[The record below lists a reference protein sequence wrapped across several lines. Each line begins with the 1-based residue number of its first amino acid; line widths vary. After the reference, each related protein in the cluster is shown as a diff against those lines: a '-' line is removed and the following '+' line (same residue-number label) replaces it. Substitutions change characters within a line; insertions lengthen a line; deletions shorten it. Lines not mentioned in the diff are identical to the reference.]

1 MLSASVQ
8 CSCGGNQQPLSFL
21 ASPQLNECIW
31 CKCPSTRTGHP
42 DEVTGTLNRCAPF
55 LMGVG
60 GVSSCLNVM
69 CGSWQQV
76 STCSNTWDLLE
87 TEAKFDFARQQNVIL
102 QCWTLLCLRLDR
114 QKHVGISEN
123 ERSWPVFAKSEFHRK
138 NRKHIFLSHEWVGR
152 IRTISPYLSN

>member
-1 MLSASVQ
+1 MVWKSCMLSASVQ
-8 CSCGGNQQPLSFL
+8 CSCGGNQQPPSFL

-42 DEVTGTLNRCAPF
+42 DEVTGTLNRCASF

-87 TEAKFDFARQQNVIL
+87 TEAKFEFCEAAKCNTAVLDF
-102 QCWTLLCLRLDR
+102 TLLKPQSSKAC
-114 QKHVGISEN
+114 GY
-123 ERSWPVFAKSEFHRK
+123 FRK
-138 NRKHIFLSHEWVGR
+138 
-152 IRTISPYLSN
+152 